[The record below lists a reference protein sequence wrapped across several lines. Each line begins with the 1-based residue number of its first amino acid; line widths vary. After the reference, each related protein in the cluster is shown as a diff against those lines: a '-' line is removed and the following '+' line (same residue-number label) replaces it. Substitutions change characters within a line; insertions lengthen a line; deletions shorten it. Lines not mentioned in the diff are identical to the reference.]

1 MDEKARRAL
10 ERYND
15 AVAKRAAGLGTAHS
29 YVEARAAA
37 DSLTQ
42 ELRKQ
47 PGLGLVGVGVGLA
60 ADKKDLELIV
70 LVQTSGD
77 TPGIP
82 ASHNGFA
89 VRVIVSGDA
98 TAL

>member
-15 AVAKRAAGLGTAHS
+15 AVAKRAAELGTIHS
-29 YVEARAAA
+29 YAEARAAA
-37 DSLTQ
+37 DSLTT

-47 PGLGLVGVGVGLA
+47 PGLGLAGVGVGLA
-60 ADKKDLELIV
+60 ADGKDLELVV
-70 LVQTSGD
+70 LVRTSGD
-77 TPGIP
+77 AAGIP
-82 ASHNGFA
+82 ASHDGIA